1 VGDSKVQIPDEWFEG
16 DSSSDES
23 QIISKHERSHR
34 RHNSKDVD
42 APVIDLLRCSDR
54 QIRRLERRF
63 HDDKRFSG
71 KRPKRLRRGF
81 GLVEIQAQDLAMR
94 VAFFVKAC
102 SFWSQEARWL
112 LVYICSSSHD
122 KLENLHKSGED
133 GLEFG
138 AWRWGV
144 RGLRERC
151 LVPFEWRSSEVVSL
165 EKDNDPRQE
174 ICRGCHR
181 AHS

>member
-1 VGDSKVQIPDEWFEG
+1 VGDSKVQIPDEWFEA

-54 QIRRLERRF
+54 QIGRLERRF
-63 HDDKRFSG
+63 HDDKGFRVNV
-71 KRPKRLRRGF
+71 LRVCEEDLDLSESRHKT
-81 GLVEIQAQDLAMR
+81 LAMR
-94 VAFFVKAC
+94 VAFLVKAC
-102 SFWSQEARWL
+102 SSWSQEAKRS

-122 KLENLHKSGED
+122 KLEDLHKSGED

-138 AWRWGV
+138 A
-144 RGLRERC
+144 
-151 LVPFEWRSSEVVSL
+151 
-165 EKDNDPRQE
+165 
-174 ICRGCHR
+174 
-181 AHS
+181 